1 MVISAAP
8 RRNRVVT
15 YAEYVVECV
24 WPGVSFAAVDVLDR
38 RARVVAR
45 RERRRGSP
53 VHYLGSIL
61 LPADEVVL
69 FQFLAG
75 SAAVVVETSA
85 AVGLPFQ
92 RVVPAMRTP
101 MEVTP

>member
-1 MVISAAP
+1 MVIAAP
-8 RRNRVVT
+8 RRNRVET

-24 WPGVSFAAVDVLDR
+24 WPGVSIAHVDVLDR
-38 RARVVAR
+38 RTRVIAR
-45 RERRRGSP
+45 RERRRGIP

-61 LPADEVVL
+61 LPTDEVVF

-75 SAAVVVETSA
+75 SAAAVVETSA
-85 AVGLPFQ
+85 RAGIPFQ
-92 RVVPAMRTP
+92 RIVPAVRSP

>member
-1 MVISAAP
+1 MVIATPNRP
-8 RRNRVVT
+8 RVAE

-24 WPGVSFAAVDVLDR
+24 WPGVSIADVDVLDR
-38 RARVVAR
+38 RVRVVAR
-45 RERRRGSP
+45 RERRRGIP

-61 LPADEVVL
+61 LLADELVF

-75 SAAVVVETSA
+75 STTVVLETSA
-85 AVGLPFQ
+85 HAGIPFQ